1 MPRWV
6 FRGIVIVDD
15 HPLVRD
21 GIRNALQ
28 DEGGCN
34 VVGEAGDW
42 PSALALVRSVP
53 ADLLV
58 LDLLMPGRSGVE
70 LISQVK
76 LDAPTLRILV
86 VTAHAEQQYAVR
98 SFKAGASGYMTK
110 GCMGTELL
118 AAVIKVAAGGVYVS
132 RPMADAL
139 ATILTEP
146 SQPLPHH
153 RLSDREHDVFR
164 RLSGGQTLAQIAEAL
179 SVSTKTVSTYKA
191 RILEKL
197 EMPHDVALIR
207 YAVRHEL
214 FDHNE

>member
-1 MPRWV
+1 MPRV
-6 FRGIVIVDD
+6 LIVDD

-28 DEGGCN
+28 GVSGCN

-42 PSALALVRSVP
+42 PSALALVRSVL

-58 LDLLMPGRSGVE
+58 LDLSMPGRSGVE

-86 VTAHAEQQYAVR
+86 VTAHTEEEYAVR

-118 AAVIKVAAGGVYVS
+118 AAVIKVATGGVYVS
-132 RPMADAL
+132 RSMADAL

-164 RLSGGQTLAQIAEAL
+164 RLSEGQTLTQIAEAL

-191 RILEKL
+191 RIREKL
-197 EMPHDVALIR
+197 QMPHDVALIR
-207 YAVRHEL
+207 YALRHEL
-214 FDHNE
+214 FDHIE